1 MMGANNRTSG
11 TIWLT
16 LAKILI
22 FFIALFLAYLILKPL
37 LSVLLSLGFWVF
49 KVIVFIGAGLII
61 IHLFLKIIFDI
72 DLIYLIFG
80 RRWPR

>member
-1 MMGANNRTSG
+1 MSANYRTSG
-11 TIWLT
+11 SIWLT

-37 LSVLLSLGFWVF
+37 LNVLLGISFWIF
-49 KVIVFIGAGLII
+49 KVLVFIGAGFLV

-80 RRWPR
+80 RRWPK